1 MTWKYSIYK
10 LCYFYELLFSLV
22 SLSLCL
28 NVYIPEIILWIL
40 KEITFILIFL
50 EWIRRLFLQSSRCAV
65 NNMDKSSCAHK
76 QGHFNDGVMSGR
88 ESMWVVYFKFAI
100 VCKHSLQS
108 FMGSSIFVRVWTV
121 KTLRPTSI
129 TSWKMEV
136 FRSEGPIWPTLE
148 QLDTLESKLWM
159 KQTLVALHTACRQH
173 LRVFV

>member
-88 ESMWVVYFKFAI
+88 ESM
-100 VCKHSLQS
+100 
-108 FMGSSIFVRVWTV
+108 
-121 KTLRPTSI
+121 
-129 TSWKMEV
+129 
-136 FRSEGPIWPTLE
+136 
-148 QLDTLESKLWM
+148 
-159 KQTLVALHTACRQH
+159 
-173 LRVFV
+173 